1 MQVLLFICL
10 CYQNLWITYGATL
23 SPLRISHPV
32 KSQQRN
38 NEYLPPYT
46 TETEFIG
53 EFELKFRVQKIG
65 KCLVK
70 LKK

>member
-1 MQVLLFICL
+1 MQALLFIWL

-46 TETEFIG
+46 TEGIG
-53 EFELKFRVQKIG
+53 EFELKF
-65 KCLVK
+65 LVK
-70 LKK
+70 HFLQ